1 MEERLQKFLA
11 RSGVAS
17 RREAE
22 KMITGGLVKVN
33 GKVVTELGTKVIS
46 GQDKV
51 YINNVHIRPE
61 KNIYIL
67 FNKPKGVVTTL
78 SDPEGRKTIA
88 DFVSEVKER
97 VYPVGRLDYNTE
109 GVLLLTNDGT
119 LAQGLMHPKHHVPK
133 TYQVTAVGIIMEEQL
148 DKLRLGVE
156 LEDGLTAP
164 AVVNLIEYI
173 HEKNVTVFS
182 ITIYEG
188 RNRQVR
194 RMCDFIGNPVRAL
207 VRTKMANLTNAGI
220 GKGKF
225 RYLEDHEVKALYKAA
240 KLNV

>member
-22 KMITGGLVKVN
+22 KMITDGQVKVN
-33 GKVVTELGTKVIS
+33 GKVVTELGTKVTP
-46 GQDKV
+46 GKDKV

-61 KNIYIL
+61 KNVYIL

-109 GVLLLTNDGT
+109 GLLLLTNDGT

-133 TYQVTAVGIIMEEQL
+133 TYQVTAVGIIMEEEL

-156 LEDGLTAP
+156 LEDGMTSP
-164 AVVNLIEYI
+164 AVVQLIEYI

-182 ITIYEG
+182 ITIHEG

-194 RMCDFIGNPVRAL
+194 RMCDFIGHPVRAL
-207 VRTKMANLTNAGI
+207 VRKKMANLNMAGV
-220 GKGKF
+220 GKGKY

-240 KLNV
+240 KLDV